1 MDVAIY
7 IKGQRLDLFNDEN
20 IYLNLNAKNLSDISS
35 IIADFSQSFSVPASP
50 NNNKIFEY
58 WYNSDVDGSFNAN
71 IRQEAYIE
79 INTLPFKFGTMQ
91 LDNAILKDGLANSYA
106 ITFFG
111 KAVNLTDLFADDLLS
126 SLNFTTFNHP
136 YNSATVLQAMNSDS
150 INGGDIYYPFIN
162 ANNDMSIG
170 TNDAKDLINAS
181 NTIVY
186 TDFKPAIRCIR
197 IIEAIETKY
206 DVKFT
211 RDFFDR
217 AVFYNLFFWLHKEA
231 GSLKA
236 FGNKV
241 DVNITDNKSVDGF
254 LWNATT
260 NTVTYN
266 APSGTRISRQLTIQV
281 TPQAGFET
289 IPYIIEIYNNGSLYS
304 TNEGLGISSAV
315 INQTGD
321 NVVSFKISSSSSFNF
336 TTKLTSKR
344 RETFYLAGVNNDYED
359 SFTPLQSITSTLDV
373 ASQFPEMKVKEFLNS
388 LISMFN
394 LIIKYDNDKF
404 IVDTLDNW
412 YSKGK
417 SYDIT
422 QLVDVSDIRVKRPDV
437 KKQIEFMYK
446 KTGAILGEQYQIKYN
461 VGYGDLKVKY
471 NVDGQD
477 LKVEAITENMLFER
491 LQNEATGDLS
501 DVQVGFSID
510 KNLKPYKGATYLFYK
525 NGYVYSSTPLKV
537 KPTGSFTKIQ
547 HTATEDNI
555 DLEQVTNSLNFGAEN
570 STFFLNPIQRGL
582 YFNFWKTYIE
592 DLYNKKTR
600 IISFKCKIP
609 VNILYQ
615 LRLNDRFIVNDKKYK
630 ISTAKVDLTNYD
642 ADVELFSDFSKPFD
656 SVENLI
662 PITVDR
668 TDITAD
674 NSLLTVD
681 RVSEYDPVTSYTTNG
696 LSANNYLGTA
706 SQEHFEVKVSAN
718 TTWSIAKVNVGNGT
732 SWFTCNK
739 FVGDKSDYIRVTL
752 SNNTAS
758 YREAILRM
766 TVGGVDYDLLIQQ
779 QN

>member
-71 IRQEAYIE
+71 IRQDSYIE
-79 INTLPFKFGTMQ
+79 VNTLPFKYGTMQ
-91 LDNAILKDGLANSYA
+91 LDNAIIKDGLSNSYA

-111 KAVNLTDLFADDLLS
+111 KAVNLTDLFAEDLLS
-126 SLNFTTFNHP
+126 SLDFTAFNHS
-136 YNSATVLQAMNSDS
+136 YNSTTVLSSMNGDT
-150 INGGDIYYPFIN
+150 INGGDVYYPLIN

-181 NTIVY
+181 NAIVY

-206 DVKFT
+206 GVKFS

-217 AVFYNLFFWLHKEA
+217 AVFYNLFFWLHKDA

-254 LWNATT
+254 LWNATA

-266 APSGTRISRQLTIQV
+266 APSNSRVTRQLTIQV
-281 TPQAGFET
+281 TPQSGFQT

-304 TNEGLGISSAV
+304 TNEGVGVSSAV

-321 NVVSFKISSSSSFNF
+321 NVVYFKVSSSSSFDF
-336 TTKLTSKR
+336 TTKITSKK

-359 SFTPLQSITSTLDV
+359 SYTPIQSITSTLNLG
-373 ASQFPEMKVKEFLNS
+373 SQFPEMKIKEFFTS

-394 LIIKYDNDKF
+394 LIVKYDNDQF

-422 QLVDVSDIRVKRPDV
+422 QLVDISDIRVKRPDV

-446 KTGAILGEQYQIKYN
+446 KTGAILGEQYQINNN
-461 VGYGDLKVKY
+461 VGYGDLKAKY
-471 NVDGQD
+471 TVDGAD

-491 LQNEATGDLS
+491 LPNEATGDLT
-501 DVQVGFSID
+501 DIQVGFSID
-510 KNLKPYKGATYLFYK
+510 KNLKPYKGNTYLFYK
-525 NGYVYSSTPLKV
+525 NGYAYSAQPLKI

-555 DLEQVTNSLNFGAEN
+555 DFEQVTNSLNFGDNN
-570 STFFLNPIQRGL
+570 STFFLSPIQKGL
-582 YFNFWKTYIE
+582 YYNFWKTYIE
-592 DLYNKKTR
+592 DLYNTKTR

-630 ISTAKVDLTNYD
+630 ISTVKVDITNYD

-668 TDITAD
+668 TDITVD

-696 LSANNYLGTA
+696 LSITNYLGTA

-718 TTWSIAKVNVGNGT
+718 TNWDIAKIDVGNET
-732 SWFTCNK
+732 TWFTSNR
-739 FVGDKSDYIRVTL
+739 FAGNKSDYIRVTIF
-752 SNNTAS
+752 NNSAS
-758 YREAILRM
+758 YREGILRL
-766 TVGGVDYDLLIQQ
+766 TIGGVSYDLLIQQ